1 MTKHLRMS
9 TFVLNEHF
17 TGDCYEVSYRYEL
30 LGAKTR
36 QRNSVSTLLEFL
48 APLGVNKLSK
58 ILRLL

>member
-1 MTKHLRMS
+1 MTKHFRMS

-30 LGAKTR
+30 FGAKTR
-36 QRNSVSTLLEFL
+36 KRNSGSILLEFL
-48 APLGVNKLSK
+48 APLGVNKPSK